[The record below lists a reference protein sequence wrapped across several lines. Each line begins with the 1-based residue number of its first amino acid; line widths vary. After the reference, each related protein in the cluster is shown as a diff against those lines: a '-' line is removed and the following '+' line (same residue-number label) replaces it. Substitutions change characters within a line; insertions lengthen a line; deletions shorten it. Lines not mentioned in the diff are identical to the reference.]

1 MTKQI
6 DIKELIP
13 KMKPG
18 YVACDKDGVWN
29 YYTTKPFMNKDM
41 EMWEVD
47 PNYIT
52 DETEVEVL
60 STIFDIKPSEDWA
73 KSLIR
78 IKEE

>member
-1 MTKQI
+1 MEQI
-6 DIKELIP
+6 KIEELLP
-13 KMKPG
+13 KMNPG

-29 YYTTKPFMNKDM
+29 YYTTKPFMDKDM

-60 STIFDIKPSEDWA
+60 STIFNIAPAKDWT
-73 KSLIR
+73 KSLIKIER
-78 IKEE
+78 K

>member
-1 MTKQI
+1 MTKQNKI
-6 DIKELIP
+6 EELIP

-18 YVACDKDGVWN
+18 YVACDKDGVWY
-29 YYTTKPFMNKDM
+29 YYTTKPFMNEYM

-60 STIFDIKPSEDWA
+60 STIFNITPAKDW
-73 KSLIR
+73 KNSLI
-78 IKEE
+78 KVGK